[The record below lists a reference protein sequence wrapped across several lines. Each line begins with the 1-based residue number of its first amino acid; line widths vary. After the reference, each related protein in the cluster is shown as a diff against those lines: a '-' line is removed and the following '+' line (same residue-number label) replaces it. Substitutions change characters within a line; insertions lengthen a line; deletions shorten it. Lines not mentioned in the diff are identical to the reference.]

1 MIFSQKPPFGLGI
14 SQPKNGD
21 MMIMLMGIWPGV
33 KVTVQKDV
41 EKP

>member
-1 MIFSQKPPFGLGI
+1 MVIFPSNVTRNVSLPEG
-14 SQPKNGD
+14 

-41 EKP
+41 DVEKP